1 MRWPRPPAGL
11 AARGGAGPGHPWLA
25 EQVQP
30 VRYGGGFAS

>member
-11 AARGGAGPGHPWLA
+11 AERGGASLGHPASA